1 MKASLQNTLCSANLL
16 AGCGVFTDGAGLKDY
31 LDAAIDMP
39 PTTRDAAGLAGRK
52 WLLEH
57 QNYETLARDYLQKIE
72 ACVKAR
78 P

>member
-1 MKASLQNTLCSANLL
+1 MRPAA
-16 AGCGVFTDGAGLKDY
+16 VFLPTGPGWQTVLMRR
-31 LDAAIDMP
+31 LTCIRAA
-39 PTTRDAAGLAGRK
+39 RGAAGLAGRA

-72 ACVKAR
+72 ACVVAR

>member
-1 MKASLQNTLCSANLL
+1 MGQGEDC
-16 AGCGVFTDGAGLKDY
+16 
-31 LDAAIDMP
+31 LDAVIDMP
-39 PTTRDAAGLAGRK
+39 PARDAAGLAGRK

-78 P
+78 T